1 MVFITIMPVQLPVI
15 SDWTMAH
22 RREISQGRNT
32 ATPKCTLAA
41 SAGSLSIP
49 RTCGKVALEEPP
61 GNRPVDDEMVKKA
74 RARLFGSW
82 EMNWMAYN
90 FASDVALPG
99 SAEAPVQFLIY
110 PQAETAERP
119 AGQPGTGH
127 LQVRNHVEGDRG
139 PRTEQTGSAKLRNP
153 MSRR

>member
-99 SAEAPVQFLIY
+99 SAEAPRAI
-110 PQAETAERP
+110 PDIP
-119 AGQPGTGH
+119 AGRDGRKAGGTAW
-127 LQVRNHVEGDRG
+127 N
-139 PRTEQTGSAKLRNP
+139 RTPSGTK
-153 MSRR
+153 SRRGRSRTANRTNGLG